1 MMRRLLTGIA
11 VALAFA
17 ASAAAGT
24 VPFTAES
31 LAKIKAQYA
40 GRPFVLSL
48 WSFEECAYCIAELK
62 QFGKLAQK
70 RKRLP
75 LVLVASDSPQHAP
88 AIDSLLAELGL
99 DAADSWVFDDAMPER
114 LRHAVDP
121 AWYGEVPRTY
131 LYDAQHRRE
140 TVVGVLSEARLR
152 AWLQRHVPE

>member
-1 MMRRLLTGIA
+1 MMRRFFAAMVAALA
-11 VALAFA
+11 VASS
-17 ASAAAGT
+17 ASAAT
-24 VPFTAES
+24 VPFTADS

-75 LVLVASDSPQHAP
+75 LVLVASDSPRHAP
-88 AIDSLLAELGL
+88 AIDKLLAELGL
-99 DAADSWVFDDAMPER
+99 AAAESWVFDDAMPER

-121 AWYGEVPRTY
+121 SWYGEVPRTY
-131 LYDAQHRRE
+131 LYDARHQRE
-140 TVVGVLSEARLR
+140 TVIGVLSEARLR
-152 AWLQRHVPE
+152 AWLERNVPE